1 MALPHEQSHASQR
14 SDALAPPAPS
24 LALIVA
30 VASNGTIGANNAL
43 PWRLPDDLRHFKAVT
58 LGHAVIMGRRTWQ
71 SLGRP
76 LPGRQNIVV
85 TRDRSF
91 QASGALTAHSID
103 EALTL
108 VTLPEPVFCIGGA
121 ELFAL
126 MLPIADRLYVT
137 EIDRDFDGDTRWM
150 APDGRSGGKPRA
162 SPGAGRGGRRIE
174 YAFVTYERLV

>member
-1 MALPHEQSHASQR
+1 MAFPQERAHASQR
-14 SDALAPPAPS
+14 SDTLAPPSPS

-30 VASNGTIGANNAL
+30 VAANGTIGANNAL
-43 PWRLPDDLRHFKAVT
+43 PWRLPDDLRHFKALT

-76 LPGRQNIVV
+76 LPGRENIVV
-85 TRDRSF
+85 TRDPSF
-91 QASGALTAHSID
+91 QASGAFTAHSID
-103 EALTL
+103 EALAL
-108 VTLPEPVFCIGGA
+108 ATLPRPVFCIGGA

-137 EIDRDFDGDTRWM
+137 EIGRDFDGETRWM
-150 APDGRSGGKPRA
+150 APDWSQWRETARESRRL
-162 SPGAGRGGRRIE
+162 AGPDGFD